1 MWGER
6 ENSTATKW
14 KMSND
19 DEVIIVSPRFL
30 SSKVLTK
37 YETGY
42 DLDNLETV
50 LSTMDT
56 ATATSQLQLSDPL
69 PRRAVADGRCQPHR
83 NLGLA
88 LCLFILPTDIHSQ
101 PCPLMMLLR
110 DALKRHWGICKVRL
124 ENGSEIPLL
133 PARRPRLKKPRACN
147 RCVRLK
153 RACDRSV
160 PCSTCSIRNYEC
172 SYERAASSK
181 TSVVSEDSSQAET
194 NGVYQQEISDGVVKA
209 ADAMPAVLAEFIDY
223 SLEWLRCEFLPFP
236 VLNFDV
242 WNDIR
247 GSNLHLGPCFDQTVP
262 GQKLTLPF
270 LKRFTES
277 SGIADGFDCGT
288 LAQRRQLNNTLND
301 SSCKAL
307 AAKTRQIMGMLKRA
321 LTRTRLCSNV
331 GIEWSPVVERACFD
345 FFSPCNLH
353 RFLLLFW
360 SGWYPNSPIIHKPTF
375 NIETEPPGLIASM
388 AVLGACLSPDS
399 NDCVRAMA
407 WLTPVEEVVF
417 ADNILYDDSIIASSD
432 LVGDEAVVWDKL
444 KALHAAYFICIAQN
458 WEGSKEGRQRV
469 RKDRYSRIVS
479 IARSF
484 GLYDLSLAKFDT
496 TFSTQQKWARF
507 ILLESMIRL
516 PPRVL
521 SLELNT
527 GLVCPEYQTTLVDAS
542 QITPAAT
549 GLGRWIWLWQQGDH
563 TVVNSDGYSVENM
576 WKRVGFMQNANEYYH
591 LACAMLER
599 WKLTE
604 RQIGDT
610 LAAWA
615 VPL

>member
-1 MWGER
+1 
-6 ENSTATKW
+6 
-14 KMSND
+14 MSF
-19 DEVIIVSPRFL
+19 S
-30 SSKVLTK
+30 
-37 YETGY
+37 
-42 DLDNLETV
+42 
-50 LSTMDT
+50 
-56 ATATSQLQLSDPL
+56 LQ
-69 PRRAVADGRCQPHR
+69 C
-83 NLGLA
+83 
-88 LCLFILPTDIHSQ
+88 SQ

-124 ENGSEIPLL
+124 ENGSDIPLL

-160 PCSTCSIRNYEC
+160 PCSTWSIRNYEC

-181 TSVVSEDSSQAET
+181 TSAVSEDSSQAET

-209 ADAMPAVLAEFIDY
+209 DDAMPVVLAEFIDY
-223 SLEWLRCEFLPFP
+223 SLEWLRCESLPFP

-242 WNDIR
+242 WNNIH

-288 LAQRRQLNNTLND
+288 LVQRRQLNNALND
-301 SSCKAL
+301 SSCQDL
-307 AAKTRQIMGMLKRA
+307 AAKTGEILGMIKRT
-321 LTRTRLCSNV
+321 LTRTRSCSHAS
-331 GIEWSPVVERACFD
+331 IEWSPIVEKACLD
-345 FFSPCNLH
+345 FFSPSNLH

-375 NIETEPPGLIASM
+375 NSEAEPPGLIASM

-479 IARSF
+479 IVWSLQLEP
-484 GLYDLSLAKFDT
+484 GEVGYYVLY
-496 TFSTQQKWARF
+496 STEMGQ
-507 ILLESMIRL
+507 
-516 PPRVL
+516 V
-521 SLELNT
+521 
-527 GLVCPEYQTTLVDAS
+527 Y
-542 QITPAAT
+542 TP
-549 GLGRWIWLWQQGDH
+549 
-563 TVVNSDGYSVENM
+563 
-576 WKRVGFMQNANEYYH
+576 
-591 LACAMLER
+591 
-599 WKLTE
+599 
-604 RQIGDT
+604 
-610 LAAWA
+610 
-615 VPL
+615 